1 MIRGLRALA
10 LIMAVVL
17 ALTGCAGGLPEP
29 VRDPHPA
36 EEPLPAVDTRALRLP
51 TPFTGLRVVDPGWTS
66 APQYADGIFVGVA
79 EQEALR
85 RFSAVDVHGQVR
97 WVAERPAEDT
107 GFALTADADGRSLA
121 VLTDAHQGSGTEP
134 DTVTAT
140 AYVLAT
146 GEHVWG
152 PVEVPGPQVGPG
164 LVFARPSEDPAARVR
179 SRTVLDST
187 TGRAVPSISDSSDRV
202 VGEYHGTVLVSGD
215 HTLTALDIADDQELW
230 SIPLAEHG
238 EVIAAVD
245 SSGTAAAANGLVLL
259 ETEHSRGLLIDLRNG
274 AILSDTARDAAAD
287 PGTGAVVILDEAGLH
302 ATRDG
307 QQLWSFTV
315 ASDTR
320 LAALGGALVYLRDD
334 EAVRVHN
341 VITGEVAD
349 AYDPTGTG
357 TILVP
362 AHLTAE
368 GAALFVGKGS
378 RHLLVTLVPEPGA
391 SG

>member
-1 MIRGLRALA
+1 
-10 LIMAVVL
+10 
-17 ALTGCAGGLPEP
+17 
-29 VRDPHPA
+29 
-36 EEPLPAVDTRALRLP
+36 
-51 TPFTGLRVVDPGWTS
+51 
-66 APQYADGIFVGVA
+66 
-79 EQEALR
+79 
-85 RFSAVDVHGQVR
+85 
-97 WVAERPAEDT
+97 
-107 GFALTADADGRSLA
+107 
-121 VLTDAHQGSGTEP
+121 
-134 DTVTAT
+134 
-140 AYVLAT
+140 
-146 GEHVWG
+146 
-152 PVEVPGPQVGPG
+152 
-164 LVFARPSEDPAARVR
+164 
-179 SRTVLDST
+179 
-187 TGRAVPSISDSSDRV
+187 
-202 VGEYHGTVLVSGD
+202 
-215 HTLTALDIADDQELW
+215 
-230 SIPLAEHG
+230 
-238 EVIAAVD
+238 VD

-378 RHLLVTLVPEPGA
+378 RHLIVTLVPEPGA